1 MLHDE
6 RSFATQSTSRPSF
19 CYPRSLFRP
28 TIEMGHI
35 WTDGIDA
42 GIRQIGIAT
51 LFDLYRIH
59 NGGISFG
66 LFEATSEEWRW
77 FLVAI
82 TALIALV
89 VLVWILREKVL
100 GEIIGLSM
108 VLGGALGNII
118 DRARYGYVL
127 DYADLHIGDFR
138 PFLIFNVADAAITI
152 GVLIILARS
161 LFVSEKD
168 KRV

>member
-1 MLHDE
+1 MMKGLLQRNQQVGLVIAILVLCVDQLLKWVI
-6 RSFATQSTSRPSF
+6 SGPMGLTQEYDKLDLLPF
-19 CYPRSLFRP
+19 
-28 TIEMGHI
+28 
-35 WTDGIDA
+35 
-42 GIRQIGIAT
+42 
-51 LFDLYRIH
+51 FDLYRIH

-89 VLVWILREKVL
+89 VLVWMLREKVL